1 MKKLFTLASVFLFT
15 ALIGRATTHIVDQT
29 NLTFNPNALEVEV
42 GDIIEWH
49 WSAGSHTTTSIL
61 VPASADPWD
70 APLNSGEPT
79 FQYTVEVAGTYAYK
93 CTPHFNNQMV
103 GGFIA
108 SAVDAILEMET
119 ETELTVTTM
128 AQNNAISINAS
139 TTVAGNATIEVLD
152 ISGRFVATIFN
163 DQLGIGEKK
172 ITFDTSILNR
182 GIYFVHFS
190 LNGKEMTKKFIA
202 G

>member
-70 APLNSGEPT
+70 APLNSGEPV
-79 FQYTVEVAGTYAYK
+79 FQYTVEVAGTYGYK
-93 CTPHFNNQMV
+93 CTPHFGNGMA
-103 GGFIA
+103 GGFVA

-128 AQNNAISINAS
+128 AQNNSITINAS
-139 TTVAGNATIEVLD
+139 TSVAGNATIKVLD
-152 ISGRFVATIFN
+152 ISGRVVATIFN
-163 DQLGIGEKK
+163 EQLGIGEKK